1 MENVKFV
8 RIFCDS
14 GLVNI
19 KKPLV
24 HSEFLTVV
32 ALKPGRE
39 KKYASLNSFVLVH
52 RPQGFWWDGGLENG
66 DRRKNPRGRAP
77 LGAINCHCCW
87 LSGLQFIETNG
98 QTFSVSIFSTRAY
111 FFIRIRIAV
120 FFTRIKVKRE
130 LKMTSWAKP
139 VSTGDRHFK
148 PCTLIARL

>member
-32 ALKPGRE
+32 ELKPGGE

-52 RPQGFWWDGGLENG
+52 RPQG
-66 DRRKNPRGRAP
+66 
-77 LGAINCHCCW
+77 
-87 LSGLQFIETNG
+87 
-98 QTFSVSIFSTRAY
+98 Y
-111 FFIRIRIAV
+111 
-120 FFTRIKVKRE
+120 
-130 LKMTSWAKP
+130 
-139 VSTGDRHFK
+139 
-148 PCTLIARL
+148 